1 MDVGSK
7 YQMREKLFDI
17 GDDYWIEDDGGHKKY
32 KVDGKALRLRKT
44 FILEDSSGQELAKI
58 CEKKL
63 SIRDAMRIERNG
75 DTVATIRKALIS
87 PIRDK
92 YKIELENGG
101 ELIAKGDITDHEY
114 KIERDG
120 KKIAEVSKKW
130 FRLRDTYGIEIAPKE
145 DDVLIL
151 AAAVCIEEMSK
162 APVEGED

>member
-17 GDDYWIEDDGGHKKY
+17 GDDYWIEDDGGNKKY
-32 KVDGKALRLRKT
+32 KVDGKSLRIRQT
-44 FILEDSSGQELAKI
+44 FILENTAGQELAKI

-75 DTVATIRKALIS
+75 DTVATIRKALVS
-87 PIRDK
+87 PLRDK
-92 YKIELENGG
+92 YKIELESGG
-101 ELIAKGDITDHEY
+101 ELVAKGKIGDHNY

-130 FRLRDTYGIEIAPKE
+130 FKVRDTYGIEIDAEE

-151 AAAVCIEEMSK
+151 AAAVCLEEMSQG
-162 APVEGED
+162 VVD